1 MPAQAGIQSL
11 SEVFGLAT
19 RHILD
24 SRFRGNDEE
33 RHLPSLSDPSPS
45 GALTHLQGLC
55 YHHGVTTSP
64 SFPRDFGPQE
74 EKVWG
79 LEASFAHC
87 EQLARSHYE
96 NFPVGSWLLPSDKRK
111 YLWAIYAF
119 ARTADDFADEAS
131 YLDNLRLPL
140 LENWEGQLLQ
150 CMWRKPHH
158 PVFIALKDTI
168 ERFRLP
174 VEPFQDLITAF
185 KMDVVVDR
193 YKTFDDL
200 LGYCR
205 LSANPV
211 GRLVLSVFGYR
222 DPALHELSDAIC
234 TALQLTNH
242 WQDLAVDCAKGR
254 VYLPIDEMARHGYSV
269 ERLAARAADDAFR
282 RVMAD
287 QVARTRDL
295 FATGRPLLDRVGRDL
310 AFELRLTWL
319 GGSAILDRLEAVG
332 YDVFRARPRLGW
344 AAKAG
349 LLARAAW
356 PGSTG

>member
-1 MPAQAGIQSL
+1 LTS
-11 SEVFGLAT
+11 
-19 RHILD
+19 
-24 SRFRGNDEE
+24 
-33 RHLPSLSDPSPS
+33 S
-45 GALTHLQGLC
+45 GALWYLHRVAIQ
-55 YHHGVTTSP
+55 SP
-64 SFPRDFGPQE
+64 SAPRDFGPQE
-74 EKVWG
+74 EKVWS
-79 LEASFAHC
+79 LEESYAHC
-87 EQLARSHYE
+87 EALARAHYE
-96 NFPVGSWLLPSDKRK
+96 NFPVGSRLLPAAQRK
-111 YLWAIYAF
+111 HLWAIYAF

-222 DPALHELSDAIC
+222 DPALHEWSDAIC

-242 WQDLAVDCAKGR
+242 WQDLAVDHAKGR
-254 VYLPIDEMARHGYSV
+254 VYLLVDEMARHGYSV
-269 ERLAARAADDAFR
+269 ERLAAGVADDAFR

-287 QVARTRDL
+287 QVARTRAL
-295 FATGRPLLDRVGRDL
+295 FESGKPLLRGVGRDL

-319 GGSAILDRLEAVG
+319 GGTAILDRLEAVG

-349 LLARAAW
+349 LLAKAAW
-356 PGSTG
+356 PGSAG